1 VALNRTFGALQRR
14 THRLIDRISSRI
26 GARSP
31 RFEAALDLTT
41 NLLHW
46 VAASLLAI
54 AFLSDPPFLALG
66 LAILGGILMGI
77 EVHRGYERSF
87 WRGHPPQNPG
97 GGSPYTAVETAC
109 YTGPNRPTAVLQP
122 SAQTGFALSSPRI
135 RSLGLSTA
143 ELLHWSSVGLIG
155 LNFGWFVF
163 TDRPPVV
170 GLLAL
175 GGVLL
180 LRLVGMRALFAWTP
194 HDLPIVLLVLLTA
207 LSALVLT
214 VEPSLSLPKLYGV
227 LLSLLLYYEIV
238 YGLRS
243 GVALKRW
250 LLVLSLLG
258 IGMAALGVLGS
269 NWFTAKLVDLSKV
282 YSFIPQRITDIPRS
296 LRGGFHPNGVAAT
309 LIFVIPLYATQL
321 VGAFQSRKKGDTN
334 PDRLSIALLLF
345 ALICTLTT
353 LLLTQSR
360 GALGGLAIAS
370 VALFFAWKRRWI
382 LSLVSLLGLVA
393 LAAVLLVK
401 FPSLAGVAEFA
412 RDPAARRLMSSFEFR
427 LAVWR
432 AALQVLQAFPVTGV
446 GIGTFDTIVRLL
458 FPHLYPA
465 NPYLSSTTITHAHN
479 EFLQVAIDLGFPG
492 FVAYVALWAAF
503 VRTAWRI
510 YTWAPDEGTRRIL
523 LGIAAGLLAHQIFGL
538 TDAFMLGTKPG
549 IVMWLLMGI
558 VTGMY
563 LRLAAGKRGMMNAE
577 RGTEHQ
583 RGGDVEKLLA

>member
-1 VALNRTFGALQRR
+1 MALNRTFGALQRR
-14 THRLIDRISSRI
+14 THLLIARISSRI

-31 RFEAALDLTT
+31 RFEAALDLIT

-54 AFLSDPPFLALG
+54 AFLNDPPFLALG

-77 EVHRGYERSF
+77 EVHRGFERSF
-87 WRGHPPQNPG
+87 WRKHPSQNPG
-97 GGSPYTAVETAC
+97 EEFPYTALETTR
-109 YTGPNRPTAVLQP
+109 YTGSNRPTALLQP
-122 SAQTGFALSSPRI
+122 SAKAGFALRSPRI
-135 RSLGLSTA
+135 HALGLSTA
-143 ELLHWSSVGLIG
+143 ELLHWSTVGLIG

-180 LRLVGMRALFAWTP
+180 LRLVCMRTLFAWTP

-243 GVALKRW
+243 GVALNRW
-250 LLVLSLLG
+250 LIMLSLLG
-258 IGMAALGVLGS
+258 IGMAVLGVLGS

-321 VGAFQSRKKGDTN
+321 VEVFQHHRAPRTRL
-334 PDRLSIALLLF
+334 DRLPIALLLL
-345 ALICTLTT
+345 ALLCTLAT

-370 VALFFAWKRRWI
+370 VALFFAWKRRWL

-393 LAAVLLVK
+393 LAAVLLVQ
-401 FPSLAGVAEFA
+401 FPSLAGAAEIA

-432 AALQVLQAFPVTGV
+432 AALQVLQAFPLTGV

-465 NPYLSSTTITHAHN
+465 NPYVSSTTITHAHN
-479 EFLQVAIDLGFPG
+479 EFLQVAIDLGIPG

-503 VRTAWRI
+503 VRTAWRA

-523 LGIAAGLLAHQIFGL
+523 LGIGAGLLAHQIFGL

-549 IVMWLLMGI
+549 IVMWMLMGI

-563 LRLAAGKRGMMNAE
+563 LNLAAEKRGMWNDE
-577 RGTEHQ
+577 GGTDLH
-583 RGGDVEKLLA
+583 RV